1 MAMSLQTSTVIRTL
15 QRKLYRKAKERKL
28 LHRRRLRPRLFS
40 VCLTMKP
47 VGEPDAGDR
56 HVRFDE
62 RGWETE
68 RCRMAQVTA
77 PILDSAIPSIRGNA
91 AFRRSEAD
99 IALPMSEV
107 ADGRVED
114 GRGGMRPLANAPFP
128 IPAHRTGRAALPH
141 PALRLASPRGTRRCL
156 QWQAFEA

>member
-1 MAMSLQTSTVIRTL
+1 MSLQTPTVIRTL

-28 LHRRRLRPRLFS
+28 LHRRRLRPKLFS

-68 RCRMAQVTA
+68 RCRMAQATA
-77 PILDSAIPSIRGNA
+77 PILDSTICDLWRHLIEGCLRRLSGRVATAARGPGLTQCMVRPCVA
-91 AFRRSEAD
+91 RGFRR
-99 IALPMSEV
+99 
-107 ADGRVED
+107 
-114 GRGGMRPLANAPFP
+114 GGGERSCINVSGL
-128 IPAHRTGRAALPH
+128 
-141 PALRLASPRGTRRCL
+141 
-156 QWQAFEA
+156 

>member
-1 MAMSLQTSTVIRTL
+1 MSLQTPTVIRTL

-28 LHRRRLRPRLFS
+28 LHRRRLRPKLFS

-77 PILDSAIPSIRGNA
+77 PILDSAKADMPILS
-91 AFRRSEAD
+91 AFGGKAD
-99 IALPMSEV
+99 IGQRLLTNHGFMSTRPSLRHRPP
-107 ADGRVED
+107 AD
-114 GRGGMRPLANAPFP
+114 
-128 IPAHRTGRAALPH
+128 
-141 PALRLASPRGTRRCL
+141 
-156 QWQAFEA
+156 

>member
-1 MAMSLQTSTVIRTL
+1 MSLQTPTVIRTL

-28 LHRRRLRPRLFS
+28 LHRRRLRPQLFS

-68 RCRMAQVTA
+68 RCRMAQATA
-77 PILDSAIPSIRGNA
+77 PILDSTIASVRGNA
-91 AFRRSEAD
+91 ALWSLSERS
-99 IALPMSEV
+99 
-107 ADGRVED
+107 G
-114 GRGGMRPLANAPFP
+114 
-128 IPAHRTGRAALPH
+128 H
-141 PALRLASPRGTRRCL
+141 
-156 QWQAFEA
+156 